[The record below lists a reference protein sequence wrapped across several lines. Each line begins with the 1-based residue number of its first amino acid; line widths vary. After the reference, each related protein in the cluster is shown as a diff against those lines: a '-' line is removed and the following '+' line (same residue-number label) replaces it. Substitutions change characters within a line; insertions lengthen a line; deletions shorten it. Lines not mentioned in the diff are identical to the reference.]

1 MIPTLSLRSGLL
13 YVADGRVFGVLKGAE
28 MKSATGATPLIA
40 IAGVAVDTETTGL
53 DAARARIL
61 QIGAIGILGGKLEPE
76 RRFDVLVDPGEA
88 VPPAASRI
96 HGITDDR
103 LAGQP
108 DFTVAWIRFRDFAG
122 TRILVGH
129 SIGFDLAVMER
140 ECRAANLPWIKPR
153 ALCTR
158 LLATVANPNLADHS
172 LEMVAAWLGVEIAD
186 RHTALG
192 DALAAGEV
200 FVALLPELRK
210 RDVRT
215 LGEAELA
222 CLALSR
228 DLEAGH
234 RAGWVE
240 PVSRPRPPAF
250 QSVDPYAYRHRV
262 GGLMSH
268 PPVVVKEEEPLR
280 LVIDLMTSRKISSVL
295 VSELGKPGHP
305 TTDYGIVTE
314 RDVMRQISGGGK
326 DALDVPI
333 GTVAFRPLVSV
344 RADAFAYRAIG
355 RMDRLKIR
363 HLAVRDD
370 AGMLVGVLSA
380 RDLLKLRAAAAID
393 LEDKIEHATDA
404 AGLASAWATLSG
416 VARALLVE
424 EIDPLI
430 VAEIISEELRALTRR
445 AAVLAEQAM
454 QADGRGAAPCPYAV
468 LVLGSGG
475 RGESLL
481 APDQDNAIVYAHD
494 EPGGAEDQWF
504 AALGAGLADILE
516 AAGVPYC
523 KGGVMAR
530 NAGFRGSLQTW
541 LERIDGWIRRLRPED
556 LLNVDIF
563 YDLKPVYGAVA
574 LSEALFDHA
583 YARGHEEPAFAKL
596 LGEQIVTG
604 NPFTFLGG
612 LHLDDGR
619 LDVKMHG
626 LFPIVAAARA
636 LAIRHG
642 IRAVST
648 HARLEGLLALDIG
661 GNEDMKAMLAGHS
674 FLIGLLLDQQIR
686 DIYAGVP
693 VSNRVEL
700 AAIRREGQAEL
711 KALIRRLQST
721 PQLVRDLMFR

>member
-1 MIPTLSLRSGLL
+1 
-13 YVADGRVFGVLKGAE
+13 
-28 MKSATGATPLIA
+28 MKPATGATPLIA

-53 DAARARIL
+53 DATRARIV
-61 QIGAIGILGGKLEPE
+61 QIGAVGISGGRIEPE
-76 RRFDVLVDPGEA
+76 RSFDVLVDPGES

-103 LAGQP
+103 LIGQP
-108 DFTVAWIRFRDFAG
+108 DFTAAWARFRDFAG
-122 TRILVGH
+122 ERILVGH

-140 ECRAANLPWIKPR
+140 ECRAAGLPWVKPR

-158 LLATVANPNLADHS
+158 LLATVANPDLADHS
-172 LEMVAAWLGVEIAD
+172 LEMVAAWLGVEIAG

-192 DALAAGEV
+192 DAAAAGEV
-200 FVALLPELRK
+200 FVALLPQLRK
-210 RDVRT
+210 RNVRT

-234 RAGWVE
+234 RVGWAE

-262 GGLMSH
+262 GSLMSH
-268 PPVVVKEEEPLR
+268 PPVVVKEKEPLR
-280 LVIDLMTSRKISSVL
+280 RVVELMTGRKISSVL
-295 VSELGKPGHP
+295 VSGAGEPDRP
-305 TTDYGIVTE
+305 VAEYGIVTE
-314 RDVMRQISGGGK
+314 RDVMRRISGGGS
-326 DALDVPI
+326 DALDVPAGAI
-333 GTVAFRPLVSV
+333 ASRQLASV

-380 RDLLKLRAAAAID
+380 RDLLRLRAAAAID
-393 LEDKIEHATDA
+393 LEDRIEHAADA
-404 AGLASAWATLSG
+404 AGLADAWATLPG
-416 VARALLVE
+416 VARALLAE
-424 EIDPLI
+424 EVDPRV
-430 VAEIISEELRALTRR
+430 VAEIVSEELRALTRR
-445 AAVLAEQAM
+445 AAILAEQAM
-454 QADGRGAAPCPYAV
+454 RAEGHGAAPCPYAV

-481 APDQDNAIVYAHD
+481 APDQDNAIVFAHG
-494 EPGGAEDQWF
+494 EPDGAEDRWF
-504 AALGAGLADILE
+504 AMLGARLADTLD

-530 NAGFRGSLQTW
+530 NAAFRGSLRTW
-541 LERIDGWIRRLRPED
+541 TERIDGWIRRLRPED

-563 YDLKPVYGAVA
+563 YDLKPVHGDAA
-574 LSEALFDHA
+574 LGGALFDHA
-583 YARGHEEPAFAKL
+583 YARGHAEPTFAKL
-596 LGEQIVTG
+596 LGEQIAAG

-612 LHLDDGR
+612 LHLEDGR
-619 LDVKMHG
+619 LDLKMHG

-636 LAIRHG
+636 LAIRHD

-648 HARLEGLLALDIG
+648 RARLEGLLSLDIG
-661 GNEDMKAMLAGHS
+661 GSEDMKAMLAGQA

-693 VSNRVEL
+693 VSNRVEV
-700 AAIRREGQAEL
+700 AAIRREEQAGL
-711 KALIRRLQST
+711 KTLVRRLRST

>member
-1 MIPTLSLRSGLL
+1 
-13 YVADGRVFGVLKGAE
+13 
-28 MKSATGATPLIA
+28 MKPATGATPLIA
-40 IAGVAVDTETTGL
+40 IAGIAVDTETTGL
-53 DAARARIL
+53 DATRARIL
-61 QIGAIGILGGKLEPE
+61 QIGAVGISGGKIEPE
-76 RRFDVLVDPGEA
+76 RSFDVLVDPGEA
-88 VPPAASRI
+88 VPPASSRI

-103 LAGQP
+103 LVGQP
-108 DFTVAWIRFRDFAG
+108 DFAAAWTRFQEFAG
-122 TRILVGH
+122 ARVLVGH

-140 ECRAANLPWIKPR
+140 ECRAAGLPWIKPR

-172 LEMVAAWLGVEIAD
+172 LEMVAGWLGVEIAD

-192 DALAAGEV
+192 DAAAAGEV

-210 RDVRT
+210 RNVRT

-262 GGLMSH
+262 GSLMSH

-280 LVIDLMTSRKISSVL
+280 RVVELMTGRKISSVL
-295 VSELGKPGHP
+295 VSGPGRP
-305 TTDYGIVTE
+305 DQPVADYGIVTE
-314 RDVMRQISGGGK
+314 RDVMRQIAGGGS
-326 DALDVPI
+326 DALDVPAGAI
-333 GTVAFRPLVSV
+333 ASRPLASV

-370 AGMLVGVLSA
+370 AGMLAGVLSA
-380 RDLLKLRAAAAID
+380 RDLLRLRAAAAID
-393 LEDKIEHATDA
+393 LEDRIEHAADA
-404 AGLASAWATLSG
+404 AGLADAWAMLPG
-416 VARALLVE
+416 VARALLAE
-424 EIDPLI
+424 EIDPRI
-430 VAEIISEELRALTRR
+430 VAEIVSEELRALTRR

-454 QADGRGAAPCPYAV
+454 RAEGHGAAPCPYAV

-481 APDQDNAIVYAHD
+481 APDQDNAIVFAQG
-494 EPGGAEDQWF
+494 EPDGAEDRWF
-504 AALGAGLADILE
+504 AALGARLADILD

-530 NAGFRGSLQTW
+530 NAAFRGSLRTW
-541 LERIDGWIRRLRPED
+541 TERIDGWIRRLRPED

-563 YDLKPVYGAVA
+563 YDLKPVHGDAA
-574 LSEALFDHA
+574 LGEALFGHA
-583 YARGHEEPAFAKL
+583 YARGHAEPTFAKL
-596 LGEQIVTG
+596 LGEQIAAG
-604 NPFTFLGG
+604 NPFTFMGG
-612 LHLDDGR
+612 LHLEDGR

-636 LAIRHG
+636 LAIRHD

-648 HARLEGLLALDIG
+648 RVRLEGLLSLDIG
-661 GNEDMKAMLAGHS
+661 GKEDMKAMLAGHV

-693 VSNRVEL
+693 VSNRVEP
-700 AAIRREGQAEL
+700 AAIRREEQAEL
-711 KALIRRLQST
+711 KALIRRLQSM

>member
-1 MIPTLSLRSGLL
+1 
-13 YVADGRVFGVLKGAE
+13 
-28 MKSATGATPLIA
+28 MKPATGATPLIA
-40 IAGVAVDTETTGL
+40 IAAVAVDTETTGL

-61 QIGAIGILGGKLEPE
+61 QIGAIGISGGRIEQE
-76 RRFDVLVDPGEA
+76 RRFDVLVDPGEP
-88 VPPAASRI
+88 VPPASSRI
-96 HGITDDR
+96 HGITDER

-108 DFTVAWIRFRDFAG
+108 DFSAAWARFRDFVG
-122 TRILVGH
+122 ERILIGH

-140 ECRAANLPWIKPR
+140 ECRVAGLPWTKPR

-158 LLATVANPNLADHS
+158 LLATVANPGLADHS
-172 LEMVAAWLGVEIAD
+172 LETVAAWLGVEIAD

-192 DALAAGEV
+192 DAVAAGDV

-210 RDVRT
+210 RNVRT
-215 LGEAELA
+215 LGEAERA

-268 PPVVVKEEEPLR
+268 PPAVVKEDEPLR
-280 LVIDLMTSRKISSVL
+280 RVIDLMTSSRISSVL
-295 VSELGKPGHP
+295 VSGSGKPGRP
-305 TTDYGIVTE
+305 LADYGIVTE
-314 RDVMRQISGGGK
+314 RDVMRRISGGGK
-326 DALDVPI
+326 DALDVAAGAI
-333 GTVAFRPLVSV
+333 ASRPLASV

-370 AGMLVGVLSA
+370 AGLLVGVLSA
-380 RDLLKLRAAAAID
+380 RDLLRLRAAAAID
-393 LEDKIEHATDA
+393 LEDRIEHAADA
-404 AGLASAWATLSG
+404 AGLASAWAMLPG
-416 VARALLVE
+416 VARALLAE
-424 EIDPLI
+424 EIDPRT
-430 VAEIISEELRALTRR
+430 VAEIVSEELRALTRR

-454 QADGRGAAPCPYAV
+454 RADGRGAAPCPYAV

-481 APDQDNAIVYAHD
+481 APDQDNAIVYARG
-494 EPGGAEDQWF
+494 EPHGAEDRWF
-504 AALGAGLADILE
+504 AALGAGISDILD

-530 NAGFRGSLQTW
+530 NAGFRGSLETW
-541 LERIDGWIRRLRPED
+541 TERIDEWLRRLRPED

-563 YDLKPVYGAVA
+563 YDLKPVHGDVA
-574 LSEALFDHA
+574 LGAALFDHA
-583 YARGHEEPAFAKL
+583 YARGHAEPTFAKL
-596 LGEQIVTG
+596 LGEQIVAG

-612 LHLDDGR
+612 LHLEDGR

-636 LAIRHG
+636 LAIRHD

-648 HARLEGLLALDIG
+648 RARLEGLLSLDIG
-661 GNEDMKAMLAGHS
+661 GKEDLKAMLAGHA

-700 AAIRREGQAEL
+700 AAMPREGQAGL
-711 KALIRRLQST
+711 KTLIRRLQST

>member
-1 MIPTLSLRSGLL
+1 MSGKPACLMERAFGD
-13 YVADGRVFGVLKGAE
+13 VERVE
-28 MKSATGATPLIA
+28 MKPATGATPLIS
-40 IAGVAVDTETTGL
+40 IAAVAVDTETTGL
-53 DAARARIL
+53 DAAKARIL
-61 QIGAIGILGGKLEPE
+61 QIGAIGIQRGKIERE
-76 RRFDVLVDPGEA
+76 RRFDVLVDPGEP
-88 VPPAASRI
+88 VPLAASRI

-108 DFTVAWIRFRDFAG
+108 DFPAAWTGFRKFVG
-122 TRILVGH
+122 SRILVGH

-140 ECRAANLPWIKPR
+140 ECRAAGLPWSKPR
-153 ALCTR
+153 ALCVR

-172 LEMVAAWLGVEIAD
+172 LEMVAAWLGVEIEG
-186 RHTALG
+186 RHTAPG
-192 DALAAGEV
+192 DAVAAGEI

-210 RDVRT
+210 RNLRT

-222 CLALSR
+222 CLSLSS

-240 PVSRPRPPAF
+240 PVARPRAPAF

-262 GGLMSH
+262 GSLMSR
-268 PPVVVKEEEPLR
+268 PSVVVVEDEPMHR
-280 LVIDLMTSRKISSVL
+280 VIDLMTSRKISSVL
-295 VSELGKPGHP
+295 VSVAGKPNRP
-305 TTDYGIVTE
+305 VADYGIVTE
-314 RDVMRQISGGGK
+314 RDVMRQISGSGR
-326 DALDVPI
+326 DVLDMPVGSI
-333 GTVAFRPLVSV
+333 ASRPLVSV

-370 AGMLVGVLSA
+370 AGLLVGVLSA
-380 RDLLKLRAAAAID
+380 RDLLRLRASAAID
-393 LEDKIEHATDA
+393 LGDRIEHATDA
-404 AGLASAWATLSG
+404 AALASAWATLPD
-416 VARALLVE
+416 VVRALLAE
-424 EIDPLI
+424 EIDPRTI
-430 VAEIISEELRALTRR
+430 AEIVSEELRELTRR
-445 AAVLAEQAM
+445 AAILAKEAM
-454 QADGRGAAPCPYAV
+454 RAEGHGPPPCPYAV

-481 APDQDNAIVYAHD
+481 APDQDNAIVFAHG
-494 EPGGAEDQWF
+494 EPDGAEDRWF
-504 AALGAGLADILE
+504 ETLGGKLADILDV
-516 AAGVPYC
+516 AGVPYC

-541 LERIDGWIRRLRPED
+541 KKRVDGWIGRLRPDD
-556 LLNVDIF
+556 LLNVDIV
-563 YDLKPVYGAVA
+563 YDLRPVCGDQA
-574 LSEALFDHA
+574 LSQALFDHA
-583 YARGHEEPAFAKL
+583 YARAHAEPVFAKL

-612 LHLDDGR
+612 LSLEDGR
-619 LDVKMHG
+619 IDIKMHG

-642 IRAVST
+642 IRTLST
-648 HARLEGLLALDIG
+648 RARLEGLMALEIG
-661 GNEDMKAMLAGHS
+661 GDDDMKAMLAGHS

-700 AAIRREGQAEL
+700 TAIPREGQAEL
-711 KALIRRLQST
+711 KTMIRRLQSA
-721 PQLVRDLMFR
+721 PDLVRNLMFG

>member
-1 MIPTLSLRSGLL
+1 
-13 YVADGRVFGVLKGAE
+13 
-28 MKSATGATPLIA
+28 MKPATGATPLIA
-40 IAGVAVDTETTGL
+40 IAAVAVDTETTGL
-53 DAARARIL
+53 DAAKARIL
-61 QIGAIGILGGKLEPE
+61 QIGAIGISGGRIEPGQ
-76 RRFDVLVDPGEA
+76 RFDVLVDSCEP

-103 LAGQP
+103 RVGQP
-108 DFTVAWIRFRDFAG
+108 DFTAAWTRFRDFAG
-122 TRILVGH
+122 ERILIGH

-140 ECRAANLPWIKPR
+140 ECRAAGLPWSKPR

-172 LEMVAAWLGVEIAD
+172 LEMVAAWLGVEITD

-192 DALAAGEV
+192 DAVAAGEV
-200 FVALLPELRK
+200 FVALLAELRK
-210 RDVRT
+210 RNVRT

-262 GGLMSH
+262 ESLMSH
-268 PPVVVKEEEPLR
+268 PPAVVKEEEPLR
-280 LVIDLMTSRKISSVL
+280 LVVDLMMSRRISSVL
-295 VSELGKPGHP
+295 VSGPGEP
-305 TTDYGIVTE
+305 DRPVADYGIVTE

-326 DALDVPI
+326 DALDVAAGAI
-333 GTVAFRPLVSV
+333 ASRPLASV

-370 AGMLVGVLSA
+370 AGKLVGVLSA
-380 RDLLKLRAAAAID
+380 RDLLRLRAAAAVD
-393 LEDKIEHATDA
+393 LEDRIEHASDA
-404 AGLASAWATLSG
+404 AELANAWAMLPG
-416 VARALLVE
+416 VARALLAE
-424 EIDPLI
+424 EIDPRV
-430 VAEIISEELRALTRR
+430 VAEIVSEELRALTGR

-454 QADGRGAAPCPYAV
+454 QAEGRGAAPCTYAV

-481 APDQDNAIVYAHD
+481 APDQDNAIVYAHG
-494 EPGGAEDQWF
+494 EPDGAEDRWF
-504 AALGAGLADILE
+504 AVLGAKISDILDI
-516 AAGVPYC
+516 AGVPYC
-523 KGGVMAR
+523 WGGVMAR
-530 NAGFRGSLQTW
+530 NPGFRGSLKTW
-541 LERIDGWIRRLRPED
+541 TERIDEWIRRLRPAD

-563 YDLKPVYGAVA
+563 YDLKPVHGDAA
-574 LSEALFDHA
+574 LAKTLFDHA
-583 YARGHEEPAFAKL
+583 YGRGHAEPTFAKL
-596 LGEQIVTG
+596 LGDQIVAG

-612 LHLDDGR
+612 LHLDGGR
-619 LDVKMHG
+619 LDAKMHG

-636 LAIRHG
+636 LAIRHD

-648 HARLEGLLALDIG
+648 CARLEGLLTLDIG
-661 GNEDMKAMLAGHS
+661 GKEDLKAMLAGHS
-674 FLIGLLLDQQIR
+674 FLIGRLLDQQIR

-693 VSNRVEL
+693 VSNRIEL
-700 AAIRREGQAEL
+700 AAMPREGQAEL
-711 KALIRRLQST
+711 KTLIRRLQST
-721 PQLVRDLMFR
+721 PQLVRDLMFG

>member
-1 MIPTLSLRSGLL
+1 
-13 YVADGRVFGVLKGAE
+13 
-28 MKSATGATPLIA
+28 
-40 IAGVAVDTETTGL
+40 
-53 DAARARIL
+53 
-61 QIGAIGILGGKLEPE
+61 
-76 RRFDVLVDPGEA
+76 
-88 VPPAASRI
+88 
-96 HGITDDR
+96 
-103 LAGQP
+103 
-108 DFTVAWIRFRDFAG
+108 
-122 TRILVGH
+122 
-129 SIGFDLAVMER
+129 
-140 ECRAANLPWIKPR
+140 
-153 ALCTR
+153 
-158 LLATVANPNLADHS
+158 
-172 LEMVAAWLGVEIAD
+172 
-186 RHTALG
+186 
-192 DALAAGEV
+192 
-200 FVALLPELRK
+200 
-210 RDVRT
+210 
-215 LGEAELA
+215 
-222 CLALSR
+222 
-228 DLEAGH
+228 
-234 RAGWVE
+234 
-240 PVSRPRPPAF
+240 
-250 QSVDPYAYRHRV
+250 
-262 GGLMSH
+262 
-268 PPVVVKEEEPLR
+268 
-280 LVIDLMTSRKISSVL
+280 
-295 VSELGKPGHP
+295 
-305 TTDYGIVTE
+305 
-314 RDVMRQISGGGK
+314 
-326 DALDVPI
+326 
-333 GTVAFRPLVSV
+333 
-344 RADAFAYRAIG
+344 
-355 RMDRLKIR
+355 MDRLKIR

-380 RDLLKLRAAAAID
+380 RDLLRLRAAAAID

-404 AGLASAWATLSG
+404 AGLASAWAMLPG
-416 VARALLVE
+416 VARALLAE
-424 EIDPLI
+424 EIDPRI

-481 APDQDNAIVYAHD
+481 APDQDNAIVYAHG
-494 EPGGAEDQWF
+494 EPDGAEDRWF

-563 YDLKPVYGAVA
+563 YDLKPVYGDVA

-583 YARGHEEPAFAKL
+583 YARGHAEPAFAKL

-636 LAIRHG
+636 LAIRHD
-642 IRAVST
+642 IRTVST
-648 HARLEGLLALDIG
+648 RARLEGLLALDIG
-661 GNEDMKAMLAGHS
+661 GNEDMKAMLTGHS

-700 AAIRREGQAEL
+700 ATIRREGQAEL

>member
-1 MIPTLSLRSGLL
+1 
-13 YVADGRVFGVLKGAE
+13 
-28 MKSATGATPLIA
+28 MKPATGATPLIA
-40 IAGVAVDTETTGL
+40 IAGIAVDTETTGL
-53 DAARARIL
+53 DAARARIV
-61 QIGAIGILGGKLEPE
+61 QIGAAGISGGRIEPE
-76 RRFDVLVDPGEA
+76 RRLDVLVDPGES
-88 VPPAASRI
+88 VPPAAARI
-96 HGITDDR
+96 HGITDER

-108 DFTVAWIRFRDFAG
+108 DFAAAWARFRDFAG
-122 TRILVGH
+122 ERILVGH

-140 ECRAANLPWIKPR
+140 ECRAAGLPWAKPR

-158 LLATVANPNLADHS
+158 LLATVANPDLADHS
-172 LEMVAAWLGVEIAD
+172 LETVAAWLGVEIAG

-192 DALAAGEV
+192 DAVAAGEV
-200 FVALLPELRK
+200 FVALLPQLRK

-250 QSVDPYAYRHRV
+250 RSVDPYAYRHRV
-262 GGLMSH
+262 GSLMSH
-268 PPVVVKEEEPLR
+268 PPVVVKEKEPLR
-280 LVIDLMTSRKISSVL
+280 RVVELMTGRRISSVL
-295 VSELGKPGHP
+295 VSGPGEPDHP
-305 TTDYGIVTE
+305 VADYGIVTE
-314 RDVMRQISGGGK
+314 RDVMRRISGGSK
-326 DALDVPI
+326 DALDVAAGAI
-333 GTVAFRPLVSV
+333 ASRPLASV
-344 RADAFAYRAIG
+344 PADAFAYRAIG
-355 RMDRLKIR
+355 RMDRLRIR

-380 RDLLKLRAAAAID
+380 RDLLRLRAAAAID
-393 LEDKIEHATDA
+393 LEDRIEHATDV
-404 AGLASAWATLSG
+404 AGLASAWATLPG
-416 VARALLVE
+416 VARALLAE
-424 EIDPLI
+424 EIDPRV
-430 VAEIISEELRALTRR
+430 VAEIVSEELRALTRR
-445 AAVLAEQAM
+445 AAILAEEAM
-454 QADGRGAAPCPYAV
+454 QADGQGAAPCPYAV

-481 APDQDNAIVYAHD
+481 APDQDNAIVFAQG
-494 EPGGAEDQWF
+494 EPDGAEDRWF
-504 AALGAGLADILE
+504 AALGVRIADILD

-530 NAGFRGSLQTW
+530 NAAFRGSLRTW
-541 LERIDGWIRRLRPED
+541 AERVDGWIRRLRPED

-563 YDLKPVYGAVA
+563 YDLKPVHGDAA
-574 LSEALFDHA
+574 LGRALFDHA
-583 YARGHEEPAFAKL
+583 CARGHAEPAFAKL
-596 LGEQIVTG
+596 LGEQIATG

-612 LHLDDGR
+612 LHLEDGR
-619 LDVKMHG
+619 LDLKMHG

-648 HARLEGLLALDIG
+648 RARLEGLLSLDIG
-661 GNEDMKAMLAGHS
+661 GNEDMKAMLAGHA

-700 AAIRREGQAEL
+700 AAIRREEQAGL
-711 KALIRRLQST
+711 KTLIRRLQST